1 MNEVRKVSG
10 AGRSKTGL
18 YSMYCNSRPLED
30 LKQKDGIIISFQ
42 TVREQVYTDHVPHD
56 RDY

>member
-1 MNEVRKVSG
+1 MKVKDRMYSMY
-10 AGRSKTGL
+10 SI